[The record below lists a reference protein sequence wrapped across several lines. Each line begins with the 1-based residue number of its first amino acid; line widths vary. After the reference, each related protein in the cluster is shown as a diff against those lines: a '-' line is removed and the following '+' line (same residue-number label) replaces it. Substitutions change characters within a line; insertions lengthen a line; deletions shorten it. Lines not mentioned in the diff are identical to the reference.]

1 VGQKM
6 VKFSDLSGEFIPE
19 DDALARIVIHEHP
32 ELGGG
37 PVEIEVLADEALAVE
52 QAAVAVAIVE
62 LHLPGADEPRRVA
75 MELDAFDQLATDK
88 PMGELLV
95 GARPARRSVKAS
107 ATSSPRPDRSGYGTL
122 DTAGRPHKG
131 KVTDAERQLVRD
143 HFDEIN
149 QRLAADGQRA
159 ISLTD
164 PEHVERY
171 GLAELAEQR
180 AEGSEP
186 RRGHLSAAADPKQG
200 AARGAA
206 REAADTET
214 AGQTAVAV

>member
-1 VGQKM
+1 M
-6 VKFSDLSGEFIPE
+6 VRFSDLSGEFIPD

-52 QAAVAVAIVE
+52 QAAVAVAVVE
-62 LHLPGADEPRRVA
+62 LYLPGDSEPRRVA

-88 PMGELLV
+88 PMAELLV
-95 GARPARRSVKAS
+95 AARPARRTAKAT
-107 ATSSPRPDRSGYGTL
+107 ATSSPRGERSSPGYGTL

-131 KVTDAERQLVRD
+131 KITDAERQLVRD
-143 HFDEIN
+143 HLDEIN
-149 QRLAADGQRA
+149 QRLAAEGQRT

-171 GLAELAEQR
+171 GLAELAREHGEPAREHAGQR
-180 AEGSEP
+180 GELAREDGELA
-186 RRGHLSAAADPKQG
+186 RE
-200 AARGAA
+200 RGAELVRA
-206 REAADTET
+206 
-214 AGQTAVAV
+214 

>member
-1 VGQKM
+1 M
-6 VKFSDLSGEFIPE
+6 VKFSDLSGEIIPE

-52 QAAVAVAIVE
+52 QAAVPVAVME
-62 LHLPGADEPRRVA
+62 LHLPGDGEPRRVA

-88 PMGELLV
+88 PMAELLV
-95 GARPARRSVKAS
+95 AARPARRSTKAT
-107 ATSSPRPDRSGYGTL
+107 ATSSPRGERPGSGYGTL

-131 KVTDAERQLVRD
+131 KITDIERQLVRD
-143 HFDEIN
+143 HLDEIN
-149 QRLAADGQRA
+149 QRLTAEGQRT

-171 GLAELAEQR
+171 GLAELAEAR
-180 AEGSEP
+180 AAGTEA
-186 RRGHLSAAADPKQG
+186 RRGHLSAAADPE
-200 AARGAA
+200 

-214 AGQTAVAV
+214 AGQPAMAV

>member
-1 VGQKM
+1 MGQKM

-32 ELGGG
+32 ELGGN

-62 LHLPGADEPRRVA
+62 LHLPGSDEPRRVA
-75 MELDAFDQLATDK
+75 MELDAFDGLATDK
-88 PMGELLV
+88 PMAELLV
-95 GARPARRSVKAS
+95 SARPARRSTKS
-107 ATSSPRPDRSGYGTL
+107 TATSSPRGDRSGYGTL

-131 KVTDAERQLVRD
+131 KITDAERQLVRD

-149 QRLAADGQRA
+149 KRLAADGQRA

-180 AEGSEP
+180 GAGTEP
-186 RRGHLSAAADPKQG
+186 RRGHLSAAADPEQ
-200 AARGAA
+200 
-206 REAADTET
+206 EAADTET
-214 AGQTAVAV
+214 AGQTAIAV